1 MDMKKR
7 LGIIRKIKKKHI
19 FLALLAVI
27 VLGGLAKAYSA
38 WVGTTR
44 IAFLNY
50 QAIALGQ
57 ISHAN
62 DNAMIKLSEITTDD
76 FDHLD
81 DYDMIIVNGM
91 GLRIDENQRKQLEEA
106 SYKVPTLTHA
116 ATNPANNIVSVD
128 PQIRN

>member
-1 MDMKKR
+1 MKKR

-62 DNAMIKLSEITTDD
+62 DNAMGGVETPSGAGHEVLVVGQSAVVPVERPYLVCVV
-76 FDHLD
+76 F
-81 DYDMIIVNGM
+81 
-91 GLRIDENQRKQLEEA
+91 QLENRPLRRGLAE
-106 SYKVPTLTHA
+106 VGLHA
-116 ATNPANNIVSVD
+116 HRVARQV
-128 PQIRN
+128 